1 MKLSLQHIALRSV
14 CLCLLLNLQ
23 VSGADEPIVAK
34 TTVAPTVTVDTARKT
49 KLIDRVSVSG
59 TLVAGEEVYVNTRIN
74 GYAIEKINVDIGDQV
89 KSGDVLA
96 VLDGMNL
103 KSQVLQAEAELSRSM
118 AAIAQAQS
126 QVNEAKA
133 TRKESILSLNRSQ
146 RLRRSGVISQE
157 ELDKAVSSSDSSEAN
172 LMSAESGLDVARAQ
186 SNQAKLQ
193 LELAQLNQAREK
205 IRAPVDG
212 IISARTARLGAIA
225 SSGGEPL
232 FRMIENGVVEMEAEV
247 IETALSAII
256 VGNSAEMEIA
266 GLKPMT
272 GRVRLISPTVD
283 DRTRL
288 AKVRIRFPAATRL
301 RPGLSAHG
309 WSLVSERNVTTV
321 PISAITT
328 KDNQEY
334 VSLVIDGVVEKRQVT
349 AGAVSDDGRREI
361 ISGLNDG
368 DVVIAKAGAF
378 FSDGDKVTAQ

>member
-1 MKLSLQHIALRSV
+1 MKLSLHRILLQSV
-14 CLCLLLNLQ
+14 CLCLLLSLQ
-23 VSGADEPIVAK
+23 ASAADEPIEPK
-34 TTVAPTVTVDTARKT
+34 ITVSPTVTVDTAKKT
-49 KLIDRVSVSG
+49 KLVDRVSVSG

-89 KSGDVLA
+89 TAGDVLA

-103 KSQVLQAEAELSRSM
+103 KSQVLQAEAELSRSQ

-126 QVNEAKA
+126 QVNAAKA
-133 TRKESILSLNRSQ
+133 TRKESILSLSRSQ

-157 ELDKAVSSSDSSEAN
+157 ELDKSVSSSDTSEAN

-193 LELAQLNQAREK
+193 LELAQLNQARER

-247 IETALSAII
+247 IETELARIA

-266 GLKPMT
+266 GLEQMS

-288 AKVRIRFPAATRL
+288 AKVRIRFPGASRL
-301 RPGLSAHG
+301 RPGLSANG
-309 WSLVSERNVTTV
+309 WIIVSERSVTTV

-328 KDNQEY
+328 KDDQEY
-334 VSLVIDGVVEKRQVT
+334 VSVVSDGVVEKRKVT
-349 AGAVSDDGRREI
+349 AGAVSGDGRREI
-361 ISGLNDG
+361 VTGLKDG
-368 DVVIAKAGAF
+368 EVVVAKAGAF
-378 FSDGDKVTAQ
+378 FSDGDKVIAK